1 MASLVHIACAVL
13 HLASRPLRPPRM
25 PFSTAA
31 DHRFGLFLAGAGT
44 RRLAGISV
52 APRGE
57 TSGESDF
64 GKCGAGFSP
73 CRVARAP
80 AELA

>member
-1 MASLVHIACAVL
+1 
-13 HLASRPLRPPRM
+13 M

-31 DHRFGLFLAGAGT
+31 DHRFGLFLAGAGS
-44 RRLAGISV
+44 RLLACISV
-52 APRGE
+52 APCSE

-64 GKCGAGFSP
+64 SKCGAASGEFPP

-80 AELA
+80 SVLA